1 MSNSFAAISGKTL
14 VNRGRLSKYTD
25 AGAHDPAHCGWLVG
39 AAYFDYAQLHDRQ
52 PIFFIRPIRTCA

>member
-1 MSNSFAAISGKTL
+1 

-52 PIFFIRPIRTCA
+52 PIFFIRPHSDLCVSS